1 MAGNGNGGEE
11 ADCSGEG
18 FVAAVERDIK
28 WQTRLPKDHF
38 KKLLEATCL
47 HHPYHVKHKLKDCV
61 MMRKFM
67 TLRAPSKGSK
77 LEGDPGRKSAEPIP
91 EGVEA
96 MTIFG

>member
-1 MAGNGNGGEE
+1 
-11 ADCSGEG
+11 
-18 FVAAVERDIK
+18 
-28 WQTRLPKDHF
+28 
-38 KKLLEATCL
+38 
-47 HHPYHVKHKLKDCV
+47 